1 MWLSLVERYVR
12 ELAAIALYPFQKSMK
27 TREKRRKREITRVK
41 KFELQRLTTILTR
54 TGKSKI

>member
-12 ELAAIALYPFQKSMK
+12 ELAAIALYHFQKNVE
-27 TREKRRKREITRVK
+27 TGEKRRKREIMRVK

-54 TGKSKI
+54 IGKSKI

>member
-12 ELAAIALYPFQKSMK
+12 ELTAIALCPFQKSVK

-54 TGKSKI
+54 TGKFKI